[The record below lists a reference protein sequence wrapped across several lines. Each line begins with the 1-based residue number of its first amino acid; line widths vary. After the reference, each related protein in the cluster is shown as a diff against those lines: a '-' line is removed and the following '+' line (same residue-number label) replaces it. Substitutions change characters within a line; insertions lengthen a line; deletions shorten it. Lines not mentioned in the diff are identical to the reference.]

1 MVSMTTTAQ
10 LRMRRLWLLRL
21 ASRTGSRRLLEWAV
35 SLVRA
40 EYRVGTTGRWHSL
53 GQLQV
58 TWDEP

>member
-1 MVSMTTTAQ
+1 MASTTITVQ
-10 LRMRRLWLLRL
+10 LRMRRLWLLWL

-35 SLVRA
+35 SLVRT
-40 EYRVGTTGRWHSL
+40 EYRFGTTGRWHSL